1 MNIELNEEEANAIL
15 DVIAKATHTEKSF
28 QEVWNVT
35 SMIQRKFAEKREIEN
50 NTEKPI
56 MAKVNKE

>member
-1 MNIELNEEEANAIL
+1 MSIELTEIEANAIL

-28 QEVWNVT
+28 QDVWNVT
-35 SMIQRKFAEKREIEN
+35 SMIQRKFAEKRAESN
-50 NTEKPI
+50 VEKPT